1 MRVSLLSYTGREILI
16 GSTISFTLTC
26 PRYRREENLRAISI
40 QSVVLANSMPC
51 HPRATSH
58 IAGCCHLAN
67 SMWWS
72 CHIAGCNNSIRHVE
86 TSFLPYFN
94 FLGFFNAVW
103 ALTSG
108 GFRIVSDTPTI
119 ATFYF
124 GEIGVSSV
132 CCEKLIIAQ
141 KYSSKV
147 RPNFGTHSAPSDKT
161 LASAKHYK
169 GMLAAILLSTT
180 IYSTTP
186 NTILDLL
193 TVDNDH
199 LLVK

>member
-1 MRVSLLSYTGREILI
+1 MQGAATWR
-16 GSTISFTLTC
+16 
-26 PRYRREENLRAISI
+26 I
-40 QSVVLANSMPC
+40 QC
-51 HPRATSH
+51 DDRATLQGVTIPSAMLK
-58 IAGCCHLAN
+58 I
-67 SMWWS
+67 
-72 CHIAGCNNSIRHVE
+72 V
-86 TSFLPYFN
+86 FLPYFN
-94 FLGFFNAVW
+94 FWGFFNAVW

-132 CCEKLIIAQ
+132 CCEKLVIAQ

-147 RPNFGTHSAPSDKT
+147 RPNFSTHSAPSDKT

-169 GMLAAILLSTT
+169 GMFGAILVSTT

-193 TVDNDH
+193 TVDNDR